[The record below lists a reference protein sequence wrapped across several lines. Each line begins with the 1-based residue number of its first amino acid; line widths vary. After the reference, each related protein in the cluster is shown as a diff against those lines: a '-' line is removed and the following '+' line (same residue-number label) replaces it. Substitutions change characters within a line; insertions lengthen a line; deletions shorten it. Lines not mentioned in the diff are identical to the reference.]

1 MEVDGQRHASATF
14 PRGKRPVTHFGGC
27 MDTRVGLDRYEE
39 PHSIG
44 VRNQERPVRSDLL
57 YLLSYPGRHNN
68 NNNNNIILIK
78 LIIIC
83 SGVLS
88 GGGLCDGLI
97 TRPE

>member
-1 MEVDGQRHASATF
+1 MG
-14 PRGKRPVTHFGGC
+14 P
-27 MDTRVGLDRYEE
+27 RVGLDGYEE
-39 PHSIG
+39 PRSFG

-68 NNNNNIILIK
+68 NNVILIL

-88 GGGLCDGLI
+88 SGGLCDGLI